1 MSAQQFPGPTPDEIL
16 IGGTRV
22 SVSTRT
28 GSVVEC
34 FVRMLPVSEYPDYVT
49 MMEDEEK
56 AVDLFTKT
64 PGLAATLPP
73 MAIGTIVE
81 EGERVNAAFFPWCVR
96 RVRRVQR
103 VAPGALESNSR
114 ASINTSQASASAAV

>member
-16 IGGTRV
+16 IGGTKV
-22 SVSTRT
+22 TVSTRT
-28 GSVVEC
+28 GSTVEC

-49 MMEDEEK
+49 VMEDEEK

-73 MAIGTIVE
+73 SSIGTIVE
-81 EGERVNAAFFPWCVR
+81 HGERVNDAFFPWCVR
-96 RVRRVQR
+96 RARRIDR
-103 VAPGALESNSR
+103 VVPGAMQRNIQASTSTSR
-114 ASINTSQASASAAV
+114 ASASAAA